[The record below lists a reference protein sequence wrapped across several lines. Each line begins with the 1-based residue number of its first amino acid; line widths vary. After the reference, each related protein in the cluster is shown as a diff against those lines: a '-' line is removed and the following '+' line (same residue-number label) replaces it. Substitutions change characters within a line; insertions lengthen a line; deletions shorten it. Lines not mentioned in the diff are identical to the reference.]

1 MKILR
6 IYPGNINARFID
18 EAVATLRDG
27 GLILYPTD
35 TLYAIGCDA
44 TNVRAIEKVCR
55 LKGINPDKQ
64 TLSIVC
70 ADLSQAAEYAR
81 IDNVAFRLLKKNLP
95 GPVTFILPAT
105 TRLPKPFKGRKTV
118 GIRVPDNGIAV
129 ALADALG
136 TPMLSTSVVIDE
148 DNPEESVSAQSLALS
163 YQGKVDMA
171 VDGGS
176 GSLKPSAI
184 VDLTADSASPQIL
197 REGSKELEL

>member
-6 IYPGNINARFID
+6 IFPGNINARFID

-44 TNVRAIEKVCR
+44 TNARAIEKVCR

-81 IDNVAFRLLKKNLP
+81 IDNIAFRLLKKNLP
-95 GPVTFILPAT
+95 GPFTFILPAT

-118 GIRVPDNGIAV
+118 GVRVPDNGITL
-129 ALADALG
+129 ALAEALG
-136 TPMLSTSVVIDE
+136 APLLSTSVEID
-148 DNPEESVSAQSLALS
+148 DNNPEESVSAQSLALT

-176 GSLKPSAI
+176 GSLIPSAVI
-184 VDLTADSASPQIL
+184 DLSADPAAPQVL
-197 REGSKELEL
+197 REGPKELES